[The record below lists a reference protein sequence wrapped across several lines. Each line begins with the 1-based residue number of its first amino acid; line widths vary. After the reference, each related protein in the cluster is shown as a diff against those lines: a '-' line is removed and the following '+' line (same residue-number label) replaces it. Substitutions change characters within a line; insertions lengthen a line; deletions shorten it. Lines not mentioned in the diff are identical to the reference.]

1 MRRRAARNLLAL
13 VAIWVA
19 VACLDISSPVTGIT
33 ALSAVIT
40 PSPSVVVGDTS
51 RDTAGNVAPLRVF
64 AFGPKG
70 DTLAASSIVVQF
82 LANDSTKGLR
92 VNSATGFAFG
102 DSLSGTASVLASV
115 LPAQGK
121 GQLQTF
127 LVPLPVVPIPDSGLK
142 GPDTTFVY
150 QPTTDSLSTQLLSPP
165 LTVTVQAGGDT
176 VVQKYV
182 VEYQIVRSPPPRAG
196 QARPTVVLR
205 GQGADSTV
213 AVTNGSG
220 QASLQLRVRPTAI
233 NTAALLTT
241 TDTVVVKVTI
251 RYRNLFLPIFP
262 ADSFIIPIRATVGT

>member
-1 MRRRAARNLLAL
+1 MRRRAAGNL
-13 VAIWVA
+13 VALIALWLA

-33 ALSAVIT
+33 AISAVIT
-40 PSPSVVVGDTS
+40 PSPSVVVNDTS
-51 RDTAGNVAPLRVF
+51 RDTAGQVAPMRVL

-70 DTLAASSIVVQF
+70 ETLPPSSIVVQF
-82 LANDSTKGLR
+82 LANDSTMGLR
-92 VNSATGFAFG
+92 VDGTTGLAFG
-102 DSLSGTASVLASV
+102 DSLSGAASVLATV

-142 GPDTTFVY
+142 GPDTTFVF
-150 QPTTDSLSTQLLSPP
+150 QPTPDSLSSQLLSPP

-176 VVQKYV
+176 IVQKYV

-196 QARPTVVLR
+196 QAAPTVVLR

-213 AVTNGSG
+213 AVTNGVG

-241 TDTVVVKVTI
+241 TDTVVVKV
-251 RYRNLFLPIFP
+251 RVQYRGSSLPVFP
-262 ADSFIIPIRATVGT
+262 VDSFIIPIRATVGS